1 MILRGPLE
9 MVGGIVIGIVL
20 GAFLWFVPGKG
31 QVYSYST
38 FIVAM

>member
-1 MILRGPLE
+1 M
-9 MVGGIVIGIVL
+9 IGIVL